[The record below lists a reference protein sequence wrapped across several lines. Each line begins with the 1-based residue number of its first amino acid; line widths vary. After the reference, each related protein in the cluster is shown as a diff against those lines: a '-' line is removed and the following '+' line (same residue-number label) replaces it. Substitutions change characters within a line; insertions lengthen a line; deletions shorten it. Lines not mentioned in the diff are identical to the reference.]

1 MSRADLNVTDQRQID
16 NKKLKKEKKH
26 NKRKV
31 KIKNTKRKRKKTE
44 NASQDVK
51 GSFKCDR
58 IKGKGFTWKQKTDE
72 KK

>member
-16 NKKLKKEKKH
+16 NKKLKKEEKHKKE
-26 NKRKV
+26 KEKTQKGKER
-31 KIKNTKRKRKKTE
+31 KTE

>member
-26 NKRKV
+26 KKI
-31 KIKNTKRKRKKTE
+31 KIKNTKRKRKRKKTE

>member
-16 NKKLKKEKKH
+16 NRKLKKEKKH
-26 NKRKV
+26 K
-31 KIKNTKRKRKKTE
+31 KRKRNKKHKKEKKKKTE